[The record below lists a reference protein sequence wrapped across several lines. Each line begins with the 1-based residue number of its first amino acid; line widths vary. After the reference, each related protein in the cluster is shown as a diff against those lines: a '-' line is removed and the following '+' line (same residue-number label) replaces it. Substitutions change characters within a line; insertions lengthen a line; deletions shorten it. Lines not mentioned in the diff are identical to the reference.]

1 MSPRTHD
8 RPAAARAPTLIAAR
22 ARRRRRARACSTAAS
37 RRSPSSSRDGR
48 YCRHLRRARV
58 HQRACSPATSTS
70 SSTPASSRAR
80 SRARSRSAP
89 AAASNPSRDYMN
101 TEHVDVGAD
110 FSDAQVA
117 EIFLHHR
124 VLLVP
129 VVDDRRRHRRHHP
142 QRLLQSPRRTRARGA
157 AGICAVADASTAS
170 GDGQTMTGHRARR
183 SRRVAGERL
192 NPLAGE
198 IECGRPTATNA
209 ASSAPA
215 SWARCRPTEPESTR
229 VRQTR
234 GATGAI
240 AEAISSSIRRPSASR
255 SASVAKSAGWGMPT
269 AVAGNRRGGTT

>member
-1 MSPRTHD
+1 
-8 RPAAARAPTLIAAR
+8 
-22 ARRRRRARACSTAAS
+22 
-37 RRSPSSSRDGR
+37 
-48 YCRHLRRARV
+48 
-58 HQRACSPATSTS
+58 
-70 SSTPASSRAR
+70 
-80 SRARSRSAP
+80 
-89 AAASNPSRDYMN
+89 MN
-101 TEHVDVGAD
+101 TEHVDVGTD

-129 VVDDRRRHRRHHP
+129 VVEDRRVIGVITRNDFFKRARGA
-142 QRLLQSPRRTRARGA
+142 RARGA
-157 AGICAVADASTAS
+157 AGLCAVADARTAS

-209 ASSAPA
+209 GSSAPA

-240 AEAISSSIRRPSASR
+240 AEAMSSSIRRPSASR

-269 AVAGNRRGGTT
+269 AVAGKRRGGTT